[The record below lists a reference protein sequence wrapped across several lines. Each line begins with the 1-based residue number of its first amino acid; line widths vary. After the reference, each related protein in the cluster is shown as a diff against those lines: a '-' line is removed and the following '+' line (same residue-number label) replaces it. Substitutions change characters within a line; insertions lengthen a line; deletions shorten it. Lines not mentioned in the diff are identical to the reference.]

1 MSHCGDAKQLE
12 IDRSLSTEVY
22 AGALCAFVCVCVC
35 VCVYVERVKSAEL
48 L

>member
-1 MSHCGDAKQLE
+1 MSHCDDAKQLE

-22 AGALCAFVCVCVC
+22 AGSRAYVCVSVACV
-35 VCVYVERVKSAEL
+35 ESAEL

>member
-1 MSHCGDAKQLE
+1 MSHCDDAKQLE

-22 AGALCAFVCVCVC
+22 VRARWPLVSVCVCSMWG
-35 VCVYVERVKSAEL
+35 KSAEL